1 VLKLCPVCKRE
12 AHIDPSRASQGDRD
26 WIACERCCGP
36 ARSLEVGGSWWPTR
50 QSDSEAPFPDL
61 SGVLRHAFER
71 GETLCVLN
79 DVEAQELRKQ
89 APKSADGK
97 AKQLLRAIASKAENR
112 AGKEVVLRYAIDYP
126 LAYASDEK
134 ELQLYLDQLGEKRW
148 IEVKHDQSTASCMLT
163 VSGLMEVESTGS

>member
-1 VLKLCPVCKRE
+1 
-12 AHIDPSRASQGDRD
+12 
-26 WIACERCCGP
+26 
-36 ARSLEVGGSWWPTR
+36 
-50 QSDSEAPFPDL
+50 
-61 SGVLRHAFER
+61 
-71 GETLCVLN
+71 VLN